1 LIQSVTDKKTIG
13 AVLVGVVGALLLG
26 VGMCLSM
33 VFVEMLLGIIIGII
47 GIVILLMLI
56 PLTKGIK

>member
-1 LIQSVTDKKTIG
+1 MIQSVTDKKTIG

>member
-1 LIQSVTDKKTIG
+1 MIQSVTDKKTIG

-33 VFVEMLLGIIIGII
+33 VFGEMLLGIIIGII